1 MPNTSKPSSSSKGD
15 KASKPVKKRQK
26 SSKTSAKETGSKST
40 DRCEPLATSS
50 AKEINTEGEHWYEL
64 LEEKIGLDIN
74 AKEWMKKHPELA
86 SKNKSELLIRLAY
99 ELCLAKN
106 TEYDPKKEDEEEQ
119 NNKYAKFDTRRIF
132 ALFEVANELIDL
144 SDRKNFVE
152 FVCQKGNVQLLKM
165 ICKQDSKAYNCVEGQ
180 YQWQGAFTGYSKL
193 IDLLQYVIDNR
204 CSPEIVLCVA
214 EKMYGY
220 SHIFYNGKQYLS
232 NREAVGMEKNFKYKI
247 SVVEGLLKQVIKLGY
262 KDTVSV
268 MLSGDIYHSIRLMK
282 WRKFQEKSEFLAA
295 YDMVKE
301 TVADVISSWVENKQ
315 SCKDDL
321 RRLLDQGIGTD
332 LHKIDKESL
341 MLQLGYLGKEVK
353 CKEKTSKEKLVKELE
368 ELGEE
373 KGKVRLRQTVVGT
386 FISTL
391 FFRYQ
396 DQVMKGRLF
405 ALEIKRHDNG
415 HKRKIIDQLNTKID
429 NIESIEDIVLGLVK
443 LLNSANHVTN
453 NRFFREVLVKVV
465 NENFGKL
472 KAVCAAIC
480 KEPMEELLK
489 DEEVHE
495 NVIDVLQF
503 FGVEVLPI
511 QIVRSEIPSSSASI
525 ADQFMKDINV
535 YSEKEA
541 KVDCSSDELAFS
553 GLTRKIICE
562 LEEKKD
568 LTDKEDLISKA
579 LSEIK
584 KGINILADETA
595 VKIDVKDI
603 FLSFEL
609 VNSKIEKEQ
618 KREIVE
624 LVCQKGNVP
633 LLEMICKQE
642 SSKGNNFMKWQYK
655 WQETFT
661 GYSKLIDLLQY
672 VIDNRCSPEIVLC
685 VAKKM
690 YGYSHIFYSGGQHIS
705 KLEAVYMKRNF
716 SYQDSVVKKLFK
728 EVIKLGYKSAAS
740 VMLSGDI
747 YHSIRLIK
755 WKVFQEKQEF
765 LAAYDMVKET
775 VADVISSWVKDKQ
788 YYKDS
793 VQNLLDQGI
802 EIDFHKMGK
811 EDLIF
816 QLEYLEKKVMSKTHI
831 SKKELVQELK
841 ELGKEKGEVRV
852 RSIVVGALI
861 STLFFKHQDNLR
873 KGELFILKIKQ
884 QDNSKREKILNKLN
898 EKISNEESIKDIVL
912 ELIRLLNSSNHLVS
926 GWFFREVLAKVV
938 NEKLDKLKA
947 VCAAICKEPM
957 QELLK
962 GEKVHKNVIDVL
974 QFFGVEKD
982 FLLEKSIPG
991 NSDDALVRNSQG
1003 VEETL
1008 SNRSEKS
1015 ISSSSRQSSA
1025 DHDPQSST
1033 VPISQGGKSIPSAAS
1048 KKSCSASNLPS
1059 SRVAE
1064 KNNEGV
1070 MQNNCVQGGNPC
1082 YSINTGR
1089 EFYYLNV
1096 RNSSMGVRMEKS
1108 QQGGILNKIRS
1119 KQRESLRKKSSDDR
1133 LPKVSYL
1140 EDAHCERYRKAF
1152 LNKVFNYNKFIDSSM
1167 LSVEGQNTEMD
1178 RSSLN
1183 NSSSTSLDISSV
1195 SINDSRDESR
1205 EDDPYLD
1212 GMQDY
1217 ITGLDLLKEGDE
1229 SRAKNKIRESAVKGF
1244 ECGMYAYAIIKF
1256 KEAMEGNIT
1265 TNMLGVNCAP
1275 QEVVKEAVECM
1286 VKLGRSFSPLN
1297 SFILGIMELYNV
1309 GNYCKEIQHTS
1320 QKSWKMHFADVL
1332 RSTKNTPFIGP
1343 IAKHN
1348 LLACVGAANL
1358 DFTDSSDYLEMVGKE
1373 KGMKELES
1381 MIDHVEYELAKDMV
1395 SNKTDLVTAGYLFRQ
1410 LSSKSFS
1417 DAQYS
1422 YAVALFN
1429 GRLDQREVKKE
1440 QKVHDLLSKA
1450 ASCKHPEAMLLLGIL
1465 LFKKGY
1471 EFVRSNNYWSYLEDF
1486 INVMHDD
1493 KSLKQNYLK
1502 EKVSIFV
1509 AYEYINKSNPYVQYD
1524 EQKAR
1529 GILQN
1534 NCDKNQLE
1542 KLEKAI
1548 EKGKECSQNLLS
1560 DVLQTLKYVVSVLQT
1575 KGSDKL
1581 YAQKLPS
1588 MLEQLRRNLKD
1599 SKITIQQSQ
1608 SLSFVL
1614 QQLNNISSP
1623 NEKDL
1628 LSLQQLYY
1636 NLEEEVEKQLD
1647 GSSQAE
1653 MLSLI
1658 AELSKVSIDV
1668 QRRRSSSLSST
1679 NTTKSI
1685 STRRGSAA
1693 ETLQLQS
1700 LDESTSDVFEYPST
1714 PSSKVKEITI
1724 PSNSNQALLSRP
1736 RAASTAVNFEDDS
1749 ELGPFVNASEFFNT
1763 DSDTSTALNSR
1774 GSRMFES
1781 SRRLSLFV
1789 HDIPDNGK
1797 LLGQC
1802 FNLAAELCEKGEY
1815 KGALETY
1822 GEVFDRRESVLGY
1835 NHHGT
1840 IMARHNMAVLLYTI
1854 DESQQALGIFK
1865 EMLNKLGPSHHY
1877 AASIKH
1883 NIDVVSKKQGKEL
1896 FIQPGEKQREPSS
1909 KSVSNNFQNVP
1920 IVDKGKSSYGSSL
1933 SSSSGFEND
1942 LSAFSEQSISEGGKI
1957 AKLPSSVSGRTEQKQ
1972 SSGSSQQNVSAAAGL
1987 GNGSRRVERLSS
1999 FSSTQGRST
2008 SEFSRSSSRTS
2019 KSVSDEFS
2027 ATDISKC
2034 TSKGQKVKNKSS
2046 DMPPSRSSS
2055 RPSSSLDNLETEKHT
2070 ASSRSIGKR

>member
-1 MPNTSKPSSSSKGD
+1 MPNTSKPSSSFKGD
-15 KASKPVKKRQK
+15 EVSKPVKKRQK

-40 DRCEPLATSS
+40 GRCEPPVVSS
-50 AKEINTEGEHWYEL
+50 AEEMNAEGKHWYEL
-64 LEEKIGLDIN
+64 LEKKIGLDIN
-74 AKEWMKKHPELA
+74 AKEWMKKHPNLA
-86 SKNKSELLIRLAY
+86 HENKSELLIRLAH

-106 TEYDPKKEDEEEQ
+106 TEYDPENESEEQ
-119 NNKYAKFDTRRIF
+119 NNKHIRFDTQRIF
-132 ALFEVANELIDL
+132 ALFEVANELVDL
-144 SDRKNFVE
+144 SDRRNFVE
-152 FVCQKGNVQLLKM
+152 FICQKGNVQLLEM
-165 ICKQDSKAYNCVEGQ
+165 VCKKESKAIAGNLLTFQ
-180 YQWQGAFTGYSKL
+180 YKWNGTFAGYSRPT
-193 IDLLQYVIDNR
+193 DLLEYVIDNR
-204 CSPEIVLCVA
+204 CSPEIVLCIA
-214 EKMYGY
+214 KKIYGGV
-220 SHIFYNGKQYLS
+220 HAFCNGKQYINS
-232 NREAVGMEKNFKYKI
+232 AQTKARKNCDYPD
-247 SVVEGLLKQVIKLGY
+247 SVVEEFLKKAVKLGY
-262 KDTVSV
+262 KNTVSV
-268 MLSGDIYHSIRLMK
+268 MLSGDIYHCIRLMK
-282 WRKFQEKSEFLAA
+282 WKVFKEKPEFLAA
-295 YDMVKE
+295 YNMIKE
-301 TVADVISSWVENKQ
+301 TVADVISSWVEDKQ
-315 SCKDDL
+315 SCKDDV
-321 RRLLDQGIGTD
+321 RRLLDQGIEIDVKEAGRED
-332 LHKIDKESL
+332 IAYQLEFLEKKVIDKNRP
-341 MLQLGYLGKEVK
+341 
-353 CKEKTSKEKLVKELE
+353 SKEKLVKELE
-368 ELGEE
+368 KLGKK
-373 KGKVRLRQTVVGT
+373 KGEVRLRSSVVGALV
-386 FISTL
+386 STL
-391 FFRYQ
+391 FFKYQ
-396 DQVMKGRLF
+396 DEAMKVVKGELF
-405 ALEIKRHDNG
+405 TP
-415 HKRKIIDQLNTKID
+415 KITA
-429 NIESIEDIVLGLVK
+429 SIEDKKEKKLNELNEKINSGESINDTVLELIQ
-443 LLNSANHVTN
+443 LLNSASHFANGW
-453 NRFFREVLVKVV
+453 FFREVLAKVV
-465 NENFGKL
+465 NENLDKL

-489 DEEVHE
+489 GEEVHE
-495 NVIDVLQF
+495 D
-503 FGVEVLPI
+503 
-511 QIVRSEIPSSSASI
+511 
-525 ADQFMKDINV
+525 
-535 YSEKEA
+535 
-541 KVDCSSDELAFS
+541 
-553 GLTRKIICE
+553 
-562 LEEKKD
+562 
-568 LTDKEDLISKA
+568 
-579 LSEIK
+579 
-584 KGINILADETA
+584 
-595 VKIDVKDI
+595 
-603 FLSFEL
+603 
-609 VNSKIEKEQ
+609 
-618 KREIVE
+618 
-624 LVCQKGNVP
+624 
-633 LLEMICKQE
+633 
-642 SSKGNNFMKWQYK
+642 
-655 WQETFT
+655 
-661 GYSKLIDLLQY
+661 
-672 VIDNRCSPEIVLC
+672 
-685 VAKKM
+685 
-690 YGYSHIFYSGGQHIS
+690 
-705 KLEAVYMKRNF
+705 
-716 SYQDSVVKKLFK
+716 
-728 EVIKLGYKSAAS
+728 
-740 VMLSGDI
+740 
-747 YHSIRLIK
+747 
-755 WKVFQEKQEF
+755 
-765 LAAYDMVKET
+765 
-775 VADVISSWVKDKQ
+775 
-788 YYKDS
+788 
-793 VQNLLDQGI
+793 
-802 EIDFHKMGK
+802 
-811 EDLIF
+811 
-816 QLEYLEKKVMSKTHI
+816 
-831 SKKELVQELK
+831 
-841 ELGKEKGEVRV
+841 
-852 RSIVVGALI
+852 
-861 STLFFKHQDNLR
+861 
-873 KGELFILKIKQ
+873 
-884 QDNSKREKILNKLN
+884 
-898 EKISNEESIKDIVL
+898 
-912 ELIRLLNSSNHLVS
+912 
-926 GWFFREVLAKVV
+926 
-938 NEKLDKLKA
+938 
-947 VCAAICKEPM
+947 
-957 QELLK
+957 
-962 GEKVHKNVIDVL
+962 VIDVL

-991 NSDDALVRNSQG
+991 NSDDALVRNSQSV
-1003 VEETL
+1003 VETV

-1152 LNKVFNYNKFIDSSM
+1152 LNKVFHYNKFIDSSM

-1286 VKLGRSFSPLN
+1286 VKSGRSFSPLN

-1309 GNYCKEIQHTS
+1309 GNYCKVIQHTS

-1343 IAKHN
+1343 IAEHN

-1465 LFKKGY
+1465 PFKKGY

-1548 EKGKECSQNLLS
+1548 EKGKECSKNLLS
-1560 DVLQTLKYVVSVLQT
+1560 DVLQTLKYVGSVLKT

-1608 SLSFVL
+1608 NLLLVL

-1628 LSLQQLYY
+1628 LPLQQLYY

-1658 AELSKVSIDV
+1658 AELSKMGIDV
-1668 QRRRSSSLSST
+1668 QRRRSSSLSSISA
-1679 NTTKSI
+1679 TKST
-1685 STRRGSAA
+1685 SSRRRSAA

-1700 LDESTSDVFEYPST
+1700 LDESVSDVFKYPST
-1714 PSSKVKEITI
+1714 PSSKVKEIVI
-1724 PSNSNQALLSRP
+1724 PSSSSQALLSRP
-1736 RAASTAVNFEDDS
+1736 RAASTAINFQDDN
-1749 ELGPFVNASEFFNT
+1749 ELEPFVDASEFFNA
-1763 DSDTSTALNSR
+1763 DPGTSTGLSSR
-1774 GSRMFES
+1774 NSRMFES

-1789 HDIPDNGK
+1789 HDKSSDGK
-1797 LLGQC
+1797 LLGDC
-1802 FNLAAELCEKGEY
+1802 FNIAADLCEKGEY
-1815 KGALETY
+1815 RKALDIYEQ
-1822 GEVFDRRESVLGY
+1822 VFDRRNSVVGY
-1835 NHHGT
+1835 KNFNT
-1840 IMARHNMAVLLYTI
+1840 IMARHNMAVLFYVL
-1854 DESQQALGIFK
+1854 DEPKQALDIFR
-1865 EMLNKLGPSHHY
+1865 EMLDKLGPSHHY
-1877 AASIKH
+1877 AAGIEY
-1883 NIDVVSKKQGKEL
+1883 NIDVVLKKQGKEL
-1896 FIQPGEKQREPSS
+1896 FVQPGEKQIEPFS
-1909 KSVSNNFQNVP
+1909 KSVSNNFQSVP

-1933 SSSSGFEND
+1933 SSSSGFESGF
-1942 LSAFSEQSISEGGKI
+1942 SAFSEQSISERGKI

-2008 SEFSRSSSRTS
+2008 SGFSRSSSRTSLRTS

-2046 DMPPSRSSS
+2046 DMHPSRSSS